1 MADSIALNSALSGLL
16 ASQQALNVI
25 SNNLANINTPNFS
38 KKTINLEE
46 NVLAGQGAGVE
57 VASISRA
64 VDQALTNSLN
74 AATGTLN
81 SLQTLDQFNT
91 QIETMFGNVGSGSS
105 ISDLM
110 QGLGNAFA
118 SVANNPSGTPSMAVQ
133 AAQNVATSLQSMSTQ
148 VQSLREKADQQIG
161 TVVGTINTTLQNIAS
176 LNSQIA
182 TNGVAGLDVS
192 DLEDQRDAQ
201 LSTLSQYMNYTS
213 FTRGDGTISV
223 YTTQGV
229 PLVDGAAQTVS
240 HDTASIVQAQMT
252 LAGGE
257 LTGLTV
263 SGPNINSTNPQ
274 GIDITSQITSG
285 QLAGLFQ
292 MRDQSLPNIQSQLDT
307 MAQALQ
313 TGLNQINNS
322 GTSFPNGGQSFTGT
336 ATFLNPGSQNISLA
350 SGDTAVALFNSD
362 GSQKSATTLSLM
374 MKQYLQQTGLPAS
387 NSWTIDQVAGGLNSW
402 LNTQY
407 GTSGQTYASVL
418 PTGNFSIQLP
428 QTSSTTI
435 GFRDE
440 TTSTYSSS
448 ISADPNTALGF
459 AGPLTLQDSTGATYS
474 VNVAASDTLSTIQAK
489 FAALGG
495 ITATLV
501 PNAAGSGDFLQV
513 VDNAGNDL
521 YVSPDAQGGN
531 VESGL
536 GMLPSGSN
544 TAAPVTINYDADQL
558 SNTFTSNTY
567 PNGAAIPGA
576 SGVLTF
582 SDQTGTLAQITMNPA
597 WSLNTIANSINA
609 AAGGKLNASV
619 ITVGNN
625 VALSVTDVAGNQMS
639 VNTTPYTVQ
648 STQPFAASPGN
659 VLTATVNGTTY
670 TSPVQNGGD
679 TLATIAQAINN
690 PLGTFAGSGLL
701 ATVDPTGTYLSIVS
715 TTGQPVSYGGTT
727 AGQLGLAVNPATALG
742 LQASPDTTASG
753 FSDFLGLNDL
763 LVTNQPQT
771 TYQSGT
777 LTTGFKTSST
787 STLELTDGNFANGDP
802 TTGAP
807 QSLNLTFA
815 AGSSL
820 QQIAAQ
826 INQQAVTYDA
836 SAARIG
842 SFVGQAGTLSIK
854 TGVST
859 LGSITVNNGDSLQ
872 TIASNIN
879 ANPAFSSAG
888 VQATVATDGT
898 NEWLRIYDQQGQPL
912 QMSDILGSGALP
924 QLSFSTTPLAFASV
938 VSDGSGQR
946 LTITHSEDTDMQATG
961 TLLNQ
966 TNMAPAALNTA
977 TYLTVRPDI
986 ANNPNLISR
995 GQIQFDPSTNQYFV
1009 GTSDNTITQEMA
1021 NYMSSSQTLPSSGGL
1036 TQGNLSLAQYAA
1048 DIITTASTNASNNG
1062 TQLTYQNSLV
1072 NNLTYQQGQIS
1083 GVNLDQQMSDLLT
1096 YQSSYQA
1103 AARVISTMQQ
1113 LFQVLDSI
1121 VQ

>member
-64 VDQALTNSLN
+64 VDQALTTSLN
-74 AATGTLN
+74 AANGTLS
-81 SLQTLDQFNT
+81 SLQTINQFNS
-91 QIETMFGNVGSGSS
+91 QIQTMFGNVGSGSS

-133 AAQNVATSLQSMSTQ
+133 AATNVTSSLQSMSTQ
-148 VQSLREKADQQIG
+148 VQALRENADQQIG
-161 TVVGTINTTLQNIAS
+161 QIVGTINTTLQNIAS

-192 DLEDQRDAQ
+192 DLQDQRDAQ
-201 LSTLSQYMNYTS
+201 LATLSQYMNYTT
-213 FTRGDGTISV
+213 FTRSDGTISV

-229 PLVDGAAQTVS
+229 PLVDGAAQTLS
-240 HDTASIVQAQMT
+240 HATSSTIQAQMT

-257 LTGLTV
+257 LSGITV
-263 SGPNINSTNPQ
+263 SGPNINSTNPS
-274 GIDITSQITSG
+274 GIDITSQITGG
-285 QLAGLFQ
+285 QLAGLFE
-292 MRDQSLPNIQSQLDT
+292 MRDQTLPNLQSQLDT

-336 ATFLNPGSQNISLA
+336 TTFLNPGTQNISLA
-350 SGDTAVALFNSD
+350 SGDTAIALFNSD
-362 GSQKSATTLSLM
+362 GSQKSATTLSLV
-374 MKQYLQQTGLPAS
+374 MKQYLQQTGLPTS

-407 GTSGQTYASVL
+407 GTSNQTYASVL
-418 PTGNFSIQLP
+418 PSGNFSIQLP

-440 TTSTYSSS
+440 TTSTYQSS
-448 ISADPNTALGF
+448 ISTDPNTALGF
-459 AGPLTLQDSTGATYS
+459 TGPLTFQDSTGATYS
-474 VNVAASDTLSTIQAK
+474 VNVAASDTLTTIQAK
-489 FAALGG
+489 LAALPG
-495 ITATLV
+495 ITTTLV
-501 PNAAGSGDFLQV
+501 PNAAGSGDYLQV
-513 VDNAGNDL
+513 VDNSGSDL
-521 YVSPDAQGGN
+521 YVNPDTSGGN
-531 VESGL
+531 VEAGL

-544 TAAPVTINYDADQL
+544 TAAPVSLNYDADNL

-567 PNGAAIPGA
+567 ANGAAVPGV

-582 SDQTGTLAQITMNPA
+582 SDQTGTLAQITMNPN
-597 WSLNTIANSINA
+597 WNLNTVANSINA
-609 AAGGKLNASV
+609 ASGGKLNASV
-619 ITVGNN
+619 ITEGNN
-625 VALSVTDVAGNQMS
+625 VALSVVDVSGNQMS

-648 STQPFAASPGN
+648 STVPFGASPGN
-659 VLTATVNGTTY
+659 VLTAVINGVTY
-670 TSPVQNGGD
+670 TSPVETGAD
-679 TLATIAQAINN
+679 SLATIAQNINN
-690 PLGTFAGSGLL
+690 PLGSFAGSGLL
-701 ATVDPTGTYLSIVS
+701 ATVDPTNSYLSIVS
-715 TTGQPVSYGGTT
+715 TTGQPVTYGG
-727 AGQLGLAVNPATALG
+727 AMASQLGLSVNPATALG
-742 LQASPDTTASG
+742 LEASPDTTASG
-753 FSDFLGLNDL
+753 FANFLGLNDL

-771 TYQSGT
+771 TYQSAT
-777 LTTGFKTSST
+777 LTNGFLISKPAS
-787 STLELTDGNFANGDP
+787 LELTDGDFANGDP
-802 TTGAP
+802 ATGAP
-807 QSLNLTFA
+807 QSLNLSFA

-820 QQIAAQ
+820 TAIANQ

-836 SAARIG
+836 QGTRIG

-854 TGVST
+854 TGVTT
-859 LGSITVNNGDSLQ
+859 LGNITVNAGDTLQ
-872 TIASNIN
+872 TIAANIN

-898 NEWLRIYDQQGQPL
+898 NEWLRVYDQQGQPL
-912 QMSDILGSGALP
+912 QLSDILTSGAP
-924 QLSFSTTPLAFASV
+924 AQLDFTTTQLASASV

-946 LTITHSEDTDMQATG
+946 LQITHSQDTDMQATG
-961 TLLNQ
+961 TLLDQ

-986 ANNPNLISR
+986 ASNPNLISR
-995 GQIQFDPSTNQYFV
+995 GQIQFDSSTNQYFV

-1021 NYMSSSQTLPSSGGL
+1021 NYMSSSLTLPSAGGL
-1036 TQGNLSLAQYAA
+1036 TQGNLSLPEYAA
-1048 DIITTASTNASNNG
+1048 DIITTSATNASNAS

-1072 NNLTYQQGQIS
+1072 NNLTYQQGQVS
-1083 GVNLDQQMSDLLT
+1083 GVNLDQEMSDLLT

-1113 LFQVLDSI
+1113 LFQVLDNI